1 MRNQR
6 SSAHIEFFAC
16 GIQKVAQA
24 SSARRTRCPAL
35 LHNSHEDSS
44 QLYDSN
50 RNVSLGKSTLRFGRR
65 PSPLCPSQGKADQ
78 ALSSNSSTA
87 PEPARPC
94 TCFRC
99 LACLTLFALLAR
111 YQDNTLLLACLHSCS
126 LINGNFG
133 GGSETKMPCFN
144 VSGHYF
150 SFRTKH
156 IFCQP
161 SPTVCACSRLLPRK
175 SPAQLLMQ

>member
-1 MRNQR
+1 MRNQ
-6 SSAHIEFFAC
+6 SSSKHIEFFAC
-16 GIQKVAQA
+16 GVQKVAQA

-50 RNVSLGKSTLRFGRR
+50 RNVSMAKSYLSFGRR
-65 PSPLCPSQGKADQ
+65 PSPLCPSQGKAEQ

-111 YQDNTLLLACLHSCS
+111 YQDNILLLACLHSRS

-133 GGSETKMPCFN
+133 GGEIKMPCFN
-144 VSGHYF
+144 VSCHSF
-150 SFRTKH
+150 SFRTKE
-156 IFCQP
+156 IFFQP
-161 SPTVCACSRLLPRK
+161 SPPVCACSRLLPRK
-175 SPAQLLMQ
+175 SPAQPLMQ